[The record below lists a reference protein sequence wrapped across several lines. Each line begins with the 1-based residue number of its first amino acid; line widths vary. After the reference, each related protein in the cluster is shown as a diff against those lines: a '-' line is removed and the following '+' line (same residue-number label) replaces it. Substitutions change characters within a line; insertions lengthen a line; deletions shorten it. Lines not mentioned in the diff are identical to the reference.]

1 MKRIFGALSL
11 AILVISCGESGEK
24 ENNATVI
31 PVADTSKPQTDV
43 EYIPVIV
50 NGYAGV
56 VPCADCDGVET
67 SLTLYADTT
76 YQLRVNYIGK
86 NPKDTAGLNKTTAGR
101 FMMHNDTVHL
111 EGDEYRYLKT
121 DTALIQLDKSGK
133 YLTGKKAAKY
143 VLKKL
148 K

>member
-1 MKRIFGALSL
+1 MVRMLGAAVL
-11 AILVISCGESGEK
+11 ALLITACGDSGEK

-31 PVADTSKPQTDV
+31 PAGDTAKPQTPV
-43 EYIPVIV
+43 EYMPVIV

-56 VPCADCDGVET
+56 VPCDDCDGVET
-67 SLTLYADTT
+67 SLSLYADTT
-76 YQLRVNYIGK
+76 YQLKTAFIGK
-86 NPKDTAGLNKTTAGR
+86 NPKDTAGLNQSKSGS

-111 EGDEYRYLKT
+111 EGVDIRYLKT

-133 YLTGKKAAKY
+133 YMTGKKAVKY
-143 VLKKL
+143 VLKKV